1 MPRREGWWASVPGD
15 DRSDI
20 TILMA
25 RFKVLSTVILAA
37 VVVLA
42 SMLFYLQVLRAEAY
56 KKLAFSN
63 RIRRQRV
70 IAPRGLIRARN
81 GEKLVVN
88 VPVYQIC
95 ILPSKVEGREELL
108 SIACKWLRIEE
119 ERMWENLGEWV
130 ERFPDMREMPV
141 IQAADKEQ
149 ISILRENRELFPF
162 FKLALRHRRQY
173 PEGSLAAHLLGYVG
187 EVTDDDLQSSANY
200 HQGDIIGRTG
210 VEFAAEPY
218 LKGIDGERLV
228 EISAEGTEIGVID
241 ILEGVEDV
249 DGKVGSRAP
258 VPGRDVLLTIDLELQ
273 REIERIFT
281 WDKGSVLVMDPR
293 NGEILAAVSRP
304 AYDPNMF
311 IGGVSAKEWR
321 RLYEDPA
328 NPLFNRTIQATYPP
342 GSTFKIVTAYAAL
355 ANGFVGTNQYLK
367 PCFGSYRFGNRNFG
381 CWRPEGHG
389 SLALQGAIAQS
400 CDVYFYQLGEMLT
413 ADKFAAAGRL
423 FGLGR
428 KTGIEIPSEATGI
441 IPDHA
446 YFDRRFGTGKWTKG
460 HLLNYSIGQGE
471 ILATPL
477 QICLMTSIFANG
489 GKRIQPHVIRSVV
502 DFDGRSTTNYEWKAV
517 ELPMIDQ
524 RVLQTIR
531 RAMEQVV
538 AGERGTGRAS
548 AIPNVKVAGKTGT
561 SQNPHGEDHAL
572 FIAYAPADDPEIA
585 LTIIMENAGHG
596 GAMAAPVARSILM
609 YYFYR
614 TSRWENVSFATST
627 GCF

>member
-1 MPRREGWWASVPGD
+1 MG
-15 DRSDI
+15 
-20 TILMA
+20 
-25 RFKVLSTVILAA
+25 RFRTLSTVITVA
-37 VVVLA
+37 VVILA
-42 SMLFYLQVLRAEAY
+42 SMLFYLQVVRAELY
-56 KKLAFSN
+56 KKLSLSN

-70 IAPRGLIRARN
+70 IAPRGLIRDRN
-81 GEKLVVN
+81 GVKLVVN

-95 ILPSKVEGREELL
+95 ILPSKVEGEDEVL
-108 SIACKWLRIEE
+108 SIACRWLRIEE
-119 ERMWENLGEWV
+119 ERLRTNLSEWV
-130 ERFPDMREMPV
+130 DRFPDKREMPV

-187 EVTDDDLQSSANY
+187 EVRDEDLQGSSNY

-210 VEFAAEPY
+210 VEFACESY

-228 EISAEGTEIGVID
+228 EISAEGIEIGVID
-241 ILEGVEDV
+241 VLEGVENA
-249 DGKVGSRAP
+249 DGVVGSRAP
-258 VPGRDVLLTIDLELQ
+258 VPGRDILLTIDVDLQ

-281 WDKGSVLVMDPR
+281 WGKGSVLVMDPR

-311 IGGVSAKEWR
+311 IGGVSAREWKA
-321 RLYEDPA
+321 LFENPD

-342 GSTFKIVTAYAAL
+342 GSTFKLVTAYAAL
-355 ANGFVGTNQYLK
+355 SNKLVGRNQHLK

-389 SLALQGAIAQS
+389 SLSLHEAISQS

-413 ADKFAAAGRL
+413 ADQFAAAGGI
-423 FGLGR
+423 FGLGKR
-428 KTGIEIPSEATGI
+428 TGVDLPSEAAGI

-446 YFDRRFGTGKWTKG
+446 YFNRRFGRGKWTKG

-471 ILATPL
+471 VLATPM
-477 QICLMTSIFANG
+477 QICLMTAVLANG
-489 GKRIQPHVIRSVV
+489 GRRIQPHVVSQIV
-502 DFDGRSTTNYEWKAV
+502 DFDGRSATNYSWNTI

-524 RVLQTIR
+524 RLLQTLR
-531 RAMEQVV
+531 RAMEGVV
-538 AGERGTGRAS
+538 AGERGTGRAA
-548 AIPNVKVAGKTGT
+548 AIHGIKVAGKTGT

-572 FIAYAPADDPEIA
+572 FVAYAPADDPEIA

-609 YYFYR
+609 YYFYG
-614 TSRWENVSFATST
+614 TSTWENVSFATST

>member
-1 MPRREGWWASVPGD
+1 
-15 DRSDI
+15 
-20 TILMA
+20 MA
-25 RFKVLSTVILAA
+25 RFKTLSTVILAA
-37 VVVLA
+37 VFILA
-42 SMLFYLQVLRAEAY
+42 SMLFYLQVVRAELY

-63 RIRRQRV
+63 RIRKQRV
-70 IAPRGLIRARN
+70 IAPRGLIRDRN
-81 GEKLVVN
+81 GKKLVVN

-95 ILPSKVEGREELL
+95 ILPSKVEDRYELL
-108 SIACKWLRIEE
+108 SIACRWLRIDE
-119 ERMWENLGEWV
+119 ERLKANLADWTD
-130 ERFPDMREMPV
+130 RFPDMREMPV

-162 FKLALRHRRQY
+162 FTLALRHRRQY

-187 EVTDDDLQSSANY
+187 EVTDEDLRRSSNY

-210 VEFAAEPY
+210 VEFAVEPY
-218 LKGIDGERLV
+218 LEGIDGERLV

-249 DGKVGSRAP
+249 DGSVGSRAP
-258 VPGRDVLLTIDLELQ
+258 VPGRDILLTIDVELQ

-281 WDKGSVLVMDPR
+281 WGKGSVVVMDPR

-304 AYDPNMF
+304 VYDPNMF
-311 IGGVSAKEWR
+311 IGGVSAPEWK
-321 RLYEDPA
+321 RLYEDPD

-355 ANGFVGTNQYLK
+355 SNGLVGANQYLK

-389 SLALQGAIAQS
+389 SLALHEALSQS

-413 ADKFAAAGRL
+413 ADKFASAGRI
-423 FGLGR
+423 FGLGK
-428 KTGIEIPSEATGI
+428 KTGVELPSEAVGI

-460 HLLNYSIGQGE
+460 HFLNYSIGQGE

-477 QICLMTSIFANG
+477 QICLMTAIFANG
-489 GKRIQPHVIRSVV
+489 GKRIKPHVVSQIV
-502 DFDGRSTTNYEWKAV
+502 DFDGRSTTNYRWEAV
-517 ELPMIDQ
+517 DLPVIDQ

-531 RAMEQVV
+531 RAMEGVV
-538 AGERGTGRAS
+538 AGERGTGRAA
-548 AIPNVKVAGKTGT
+548 AIPGVKVAGKTGT

-572 FIAYAPADDPEIA
+572 FVAYAPAADPEIA
-585 LTIIMENAGHG
+585 LTIVMENAGHG
-596 GAMAAPVARSILM
+596 GAMAAPIARSILM
-609 YYFYR
+609 YYFYK
-614 TSRWENVSFATST
+614 TSKWENVSFATST

>member
-1 MPRREGWWASVPGD
+1 MAAD
-15 DRSDI
+15 DRSNI
-20 TILMA
+20 PILMG
-25 RFKVLSTVILAA
+25 RFRTLSTVITVA
-37 VVVLA
+37 VVILA
-42 SMLFYLQVLRAEAY
+42 SMLFYLQVVRAELY
-56 KKLAFSN
+56 KKLSLSN

-70 IAPRGLIRARN
+70 IAPRGLIRDRN
-81 GEKLVVN
+81 GVKLVVN

-95 ILPSKVEGREELL
+95 ILPSKVEGEDEVL
-108 SIACKWLRIEE
+108 SIACRWLRIEE
-119 ERMWENLGEWV
+119 ERLRTNLSEWV
-130 ERFPDMREMPV
+130 DRFPDKREMPV

-187 EVTDDDLQSSANY
+187 EVRDEDLQGSSNY

-210 VEFAAEPY
+210 VEFACESY

-228 EISAEGTEIGVID
+228 EISAEGIEIGVID
-241 ILEGVEDV
+241 VLEGVENA
-249 DGKVGSRAP
+249 DGVVGSRAP
-258 VPGRDVLLTIDLELQ
+258 VPGRDILLTIDVDLQ

-281 WDKGSVLVMDPR
+281 WGKGSVLVMDPR

-311 IGGVSAKEWR
+311 IGGVSAREWKA
-321 RLYEDPA
+321 LFENPD

-342 GSTFKIVTAYAAL
+342 GSTFKLVTAYAAL
-355 ANGFVGTNQYLK
+355 SNKLVGRNQHLK

-389 SLALQGAIAQS
+389 SLSLHEAISQS

-413 ADKFAAAGRL
+413 ADQFAAAGGI
-423 FGLGR
+423 FGLGKR
-428 KTGIEIPSEATGI
+428 TGVDLPSEAAGI

-446 YFDRRFGTGKWTKG
+446 YFNRRFGRGKWTKG

-471 ILATPL
+471 VLATPM
-477 QICLMTSIFANG
+477 QICLMTAVFANG
-489 GKRIQPHVIRSVV
+489 GRRIQPHVVSQIV
-502 DFDGRSTTNYEWKAV
+502 DFDGRSATNYSWNTI

-524 RVLQTIR
+524 RLLQTLR
-531 RAMEQVV
+531 RAMEGVV
-538 AGERGTGRAS
+538 AGERGTGRAA
-548 AIPNVKVAGKTGT
+548 AIHGIKVAGKTGT

-572 FIAYAPADDPEIA
+572 FVAYAPADDPEIA

-609 YYFYR
+609 YYFYG
-614 TSRWENVSFATST
+614 TSTWENVSFATST